1 MKQVKSV
8 AYYLLHNMADV
19 TYPRVLKAY
28 LKYPDASLY
37 ELQHGV
43 GSKASISY
51 RTRHVPEI
59 EKGYGYSPKY
69 TPEYIPE
76 YIPREELKIFCYR
89 DTLTGDKYAYKG
101 INLYFAEKSEKG
113 FFSDVRE
120 HFAEQFER
128 YFGNMDYEC
137 SDQSECSAEDMDHE
151 PDEITERDF
160 IFDIGNLKSAQLQ
173 YWGHW
178 QKNHFVSLNIFDEF
192 DIGKLERILM
202 RR

>member
-1 MKQVKSV
+1 MAKQVKSV
-8 AYYLLHNMADV
+8 WYYLLHNVHDK
-19 TYPRVLKAY
+19 TYRRVWKAALKHPY
-28 LKYPDASLY
+28 ASLY

-43 GSKASISY
+43 GSKASVSY

-59 EKGYGYSPKY
+59 EKGY
-69 TPEYIPE
+69 EYIPE
-76 YIPREELKIFCYR
+76 YIEKEELKIFCYR

-101 INLYFAEKSEKG
+101 INLYFAEKSQKG
-113 FFSDVRE
+113 FFADVRE

-128 YFGNMDYEC
+128 YFGNMDYER
-137 SDQSECSAEDMDHE
+137 SDQSECSIEDTNKD
-151 PDEITERDF
+151 PDEIMERDF

-192 DIGKLERILM
+192 DTGKLERILL